1 MNYEQF
7 ELVKPELT
15 SSVVSILDAGRRM
28 HLMKRIARDLLE
40 VDINK
45 DVLTGI
51 ASIALEGV
59 QGVVPVAPAM
69 QIGEFFSGKRLKGI
83 GVTRDAQSV
92 TVDLVVNI
100 DYGRVIPDVA
110 KEVQRAVTENIEVMT
125 GLTVH
130 AVNVTVQGV
139 VVAAVSHA

>member
-1 MNYEQF
+1 
-7 ELVKPELT
+7 
-15 SSVVSILDAGRRM
+15 
-28 HLMKRIARDLLE
+28 MKRIAKESLE

-59 QGVVPVAPAM
+59 QGVVPVAPPM

-83 GVTRDAQSV
+83 GVTRDSNSV

-125 GLTVH
+125 GLNVH

-139 VVAAVSHA
+139 VVAAASHA

>member
-1 MNYEQF
+1 MR
-7 ELVKPELT
+7 
-15 SSVVSILDAGRRM
+15 A
-28 HLMKRIARDLLE
+28 MKRMTRDLLE

-59 QGVVPVAPAM
+59 QGVVPVAPPM

-83 GVTRDAQSV
+83 GVTRDAGSV

-125 GLTVH
+125 GLSVH

>member
-1 MNYEQF
+1 M
-7 ELVKPELT
+7 P
-15 SSVVSILDAGRRM
+15 S
-28 HLMKRIARDLLE
+28 MKRSPKEALE

-59 QGVVPVAPAM
+59 QGVVPVSPPM

-83 GVTRDAQSV
+83 SVARESSQV
-92 TVDLVVNI
+92 TVDLVVTV

-125 GLTVH
+125 GLTVN

-139 VVAAVSHA
+139 VLAAVQHG

>member
-1 MNYEQF
+1 M
-7 ELVKPELT
+7 
-15 SSVVSILDAGRRM
+15 
-28 HLMKRIARDLLE
+28 
-40 VDINK
+40 DISK

-59 QGVVPVAPAM
+59 QGVVPVAPPM

-83 GVTRDAQSV
+83 SVTRDTSAV

-125 GLTVH
+125 GLSVS

-139 VVAAVSHA
+139 VLPVAQHG